1 MEIFSQVQL
10 PFPREHVY
18 RTYRDRLPELVNR
31 MPNVRAIE
39 VQARKES
46 PQALEMVLVW
56 HGGGEIPAAAR
67 ALLSEA
73 MLSWTDYT
81 HWSDRHYLTRW
92 RIAPHAFTEAIDCQG
107 ENQFIA
113 VGDSTII
120 ISRGHLRIDPKR
132 MSGVHSFLA
141 GKIARAVEE
150 YLGQR
155 IEPNFQQLAAS
166 VAAFLRPE
174 GGQQE

>member
-166 VAAFLRPE
+166 VAAFLRTE